1 MNWLRGPLGNVRI
14 VLILIACLGILIG
27 THGWQMHERFQSIKT
42 GFHSTQA
49 TVELLEFEQS
59 LTAIKGEMVW
69 VFTPSIVYR
78 YEVDGRERRG
88 KRIDCEESDLY
99 GKAAM
104 QEFESRYS
112 IDSMETCY
120 YDPADPTDVMLFKP
134 KVDRSTGY
142 LNAAGICLFTS
153 LFGIGMIQVLTGRS
167 ARVAPRRRAP
177 PTWSP
182 EDAGPND
189 PLARTRQIYRERLEN
204 RD

>member
-1 MNWLRGPLGNVRI
+1 MTCLRGPLGNIRI
-14 VLILIACLGILIG
+14 VLLLIASLGILSGI
-27 THGWQMHERFQSIKT
+27 HGWRIHERFQYIKT

-78 YEVDGRERRG
+78 YVVDGQELRG
-88 KRIDCEESDLY
+88 KRIDCENSDLY

-112 IDSMETCY
+112 IDSRETCY
-120 YDPADPTDVMLFKP
+120 FNPADPTDVMLFKP
-134 KVDRSTGY
+134 KADRSAGY
-142 LNAAGICLFTS
+142 LNVGGICLAGA
-153 LFGIGMIQVLTGRS
+153 LFGIVMIQVLTGES
-167 ARVAPRRRAP
+167 ARVAPKRRAP
-177 PTWSP
+177 PTWAP

>member
-1 MNWLRGPLGNVRI
+1 MNWLRGPLGNIRI
-14 VLILIACLGILIG
+14 VLILIACLGIVIG
-27 THGWQMHERFQSIKT
+27 LQGWQIHERFQYIKT

-78 YEVDGRERRG
+78 YEVDGRELRG
-88 KRIDCEESDLY
+88 KRIDCENSDLY

-112 IDSMETCY
+112 IDSRETCF
-120 YDPADPTDVMLFKP
+120 YDPAEPTDVMLFKP
-134 KVDRSTGY
+134 KADRSARY
-142 LNAAGICLFTS
+142 LNAGIICMVTTF
-153 LFGIGMIQVLTGRS
+153 FGIIMMQVLTGKS
-167 ARVAPRRRAP
+167 ARVAPKRRAP
-177 PTWSP
+177 PTWAP

>member
-1 MNWLRGPLGNVRI
+1 MNWLRGPLGNIRI
-14 VLILIACLGILIG
+14 VLLLIAGLGMLIG
-27 THGWQMHERFQSIKT
+27 MHGWQIHERFQYIKT

-59 LTAIKGEMVW
+59 STATKGEMVW

-78 YEVDGRERRG
+78 YEVDGRELRG
-88 KRIDCEESDLY
+88 KRIDCENSDLY

-112 IDSMETCY
+112 IDSRETCY
-120 YDPADPTDVMLFKP
+120 YDPAEPTDVMLFKP
-134 KVDRSTGY
+134 KANRSAGY
-142 LNAAGICLFTS
+142 LHAAGFCVATAF
-153 LFGIGMIQVLTGRS
+153 FGIIMMQVLTGKS
-167 ARVAPRRRAP
+167 ARVAPRRRAR
-177 PTWSP
+177 PTWAP